1 MVQGLYY
8 EIYLILV
15 LKISPDLFNP
25 SMTMASLMDTQSQR
39 TLIQVEH
46 PPHILRL
53 LRLLREGTPSHAS
66 RASAL
71 LGRYAA
77 SCSSVGIAVND
88 GSSCE
93 DTEPA
98 SSKSDVSTVHPS
110 LVIWDLIG
118 QLVAGDGKSRR
129 KKKGG
134 AAACANNNSSC
145 SGLFDF
151 NWETRSN
158 CALALEAV
166 ARCLPVEDRRHFFEG
181 CDNTSSSGDDEPL
194 LWLTVQD
201 LQRALDETDTNDVNN
216 NDLVNKKRSKV
227 NSQSKQSTEARA
239 DDMNPKN
246 QMDTVVERGRLL
258 LSSSGERY
266 DWTCQ
271 DEEAQEYIRENQAL
285 QSLDGG
291 AAGSQINLDGN
302 SGHHNTNQSFLRRR
316 ILLQR
321 QILAR
326 RIGLGGI
333 LSSAIVNNMG
343 GGSTTQQDIA
353 NDDEFVSDLVT
364 SAAPPTVGKKRK
376 ATTKPS
382 GKKGGKKQAST
393 KRKRK
398 SSRNKDQDEE
408 DEFLPTI
415 DIRQLLLAES
425 NRSIL
430 TSSDDLNEKQHH
442 STKHRN
448 PQLLLSTEVAYR
460 TFDPQWTV
468 RHGALLATLS
478 LLRAWRVHDIHNH
491 SNVNN
496 NGKSACFGQ
505 WPHDILARCICIIG
519 LDRFTDFSGMD
530 IGAVDSL
537 DDVISGAAA
546 VVAPVRE
553 MAAQIIAILLEAAP
567 SEVWECTFDL
577 LSQLFHRRFGNER
590 DGWEVRHGVL
600 LVLKYVCVLAQL
612 RSITPSEIPPT
623 DLTVRPLSRRFATSH
638 LNCHKNTFDNIIK
651 LSVQGLS
658 DDSDDVRAVSAQVLL
673 QMLRLEQNKLYTID
687 IVKECASPI
696 WDALCITRND
706 VSSSASNL
714 LTLFSLILTSK
725 FDSVIEEVQNRS
737 NETKED
743 VRSSIVAK
751 LESFIA
757 FDSEVVRISCFR
769 ALSLVSG
776 SLADDANHRN
786 TLLTTRILCNVVDR
800 LFYHLCSSQDST
812 SKHWNQVWDSI
823 IKSLASLVKLANF
836 DDECQKRVQDTAVT
850 ITLRYFGVCTPN
862 ILPSSKT
869 TIELIFRGIEGNL
882 DGLTRAITTSASD
895 SFVTKIASAAA
906 LAQFY
911 KMTCP
916 TKLYPLMSLAIQ
928 TCFRSPWLD
937 QCEASCLLFR
947 AVALV
952 DENVDAGSQ
961 TDLMPSLCMFTDCVS
976 ETLPCITIDGS
987 SSGHLLLRDPK
998 VQSLCDDALLASLTS
1013 ASTSQVNTNLDSLS
1027 DNIVTLWQSVFKERG
1042 VVYNAPNKP
1051 QPATKML
1058 VRLNALVAGA
1068 VIHTGYI
1075 HWPEKITPIIQAL
1088 MTSLKNEDCEHRA
1101 ELTCCYTA
1109 RMITMI
1115 PDNSVHIRAKNK
1127 LLESLCS
1134 MASQCANHQI
1144 LLQSIWAHKT
1154 LELIIAG
1161 LSSEQELKAIW
1172 NKVSLMAD
1180 PNHSDLP
1187 EQQQFGSVL
1196 MLNIVAKALSVRN
1209 TPLSKSLLPFV
1220 KPAVGISCNNRS
1232 VSVRDQASASILSMC
1247 SADIEATMDV
1257 TITSLLPILTNLE
1270 NDQGRERGCELLLGI
1285 LQTFSVSMGPYL
1297 VTLLPVVMRLMSDI
1311 SENCSRNAA
1320 SAFAILVRIAPLST
1334 SYIGECTDI
1343 SSSKLS
1349 EGVIRHLILGKPLPP
1364 CILSEKVSKALEE
1377 SGTVLRPYQM
1387 EGISWMRFLSEV
1399 HLNGALCDDMG

>member
-1 MVQGLYY
+1 
-8 EIYLILV
+8 
-15 LKISPDLFNP
+15 
-25 SMTMASLMDTQSQR
+25 MASKMETQSQER
-39 TLIQVEH
+39 TIQVEH

-88 GSSCE
+88 GSTCE

-98 SSKSDVSTVHPS
+98 SSKSDVSNVHPS
-110 LVIWDLIG
+110 LIIWDLIG

-166 ARCLPVEDRRHFFEG
+166 ARCLPIEDRRHFFEG
-181 CDNTSSSGDDEPL
+181 CNTSSSGDDDSL

-227 NSQSKQSTEARA
+227 NSQSKKSTEVRA

-258 LSSSGERY
+258 LASSGERY

-302 SGHHNTNQSFLRRR
+302 SGHHDTNQSFLRRR

-333 LSSAIVNNMG
+333 LSSAIVNNNMDG
-343 GGSTTQQDIA
+343 GNTTQQDIV
-353 NDDEFVSDLVT
+353 NDDEFVSDLIT
-364 SAAPPTVGKKRK
+364 SAASTTGKKRK
-376 ATTKPS
+376 ATAKPS
-382 GKKGGKKQAST
+382 GKKGGKKLAST

-408 DEFLPTI
+408 DEYLPTI
-415 DIRQLLLAES
+415 DIRQLLSAES
-425 NRSIL
+425 NQSIL
-430 TSSDDLNEKQHH
+430 ASSDDLNEKQHH

-478 LLRAWRVHDIHNH
+478 LLRAWRVHNVHNH
-491 SNVNN
+491 SSVNN
-496 NGKSACFGQ
+496 NDKSACFGQ

-567 SEVWECTFDL
+567 SEVWNCTFDL
-577 LSQLFHRRFGNER
+577 LFQLFHRRFGNNER

-600 LVLKYVCVLAQL
+600 LVLKYVCVLAQFH
-612 RSITPSEIPPT
+612 SKTPSEVSPAD
-623 DLTVRPLSRRFATSH
+623 DLILRPLSRRFATSH
-638 LNCHKNTFDNIIK
+638 LNGHHDTFDNIIK
-651 LSVQGLS
+651 LSAQGLS

-673 QMLRLEQNKLYTID
+673 QMLRLEQNKFYTID

-696 WDALCITRND
+696 WDALCITSND
-706 VSSSASNL
+706 VSSSASDL
-714 LTLFSLILTSK
+714 LALFSTMLTSN
-725 FDSVIEEVQNRS
+725 FDSVIKEVQNRS

-776 SLADDANHRN
+776 SLADGADRRD

-800 LFYHLCSSQDST
+800 LFYHLCGSQDST

-823 IKSLASLVKLANF
+823 IKSLASLAKLANF
-836 DDECQKRVQDTAVT
+836 DDECLKRVEDTAVT
-850 ITLRYFGVCTPN
+850 ITLRYFGVCKPN

-869 TIELIFRGIEGNL
+869 SIELMFRGIEGNL
-882 DGLTRAITTSASD
+882 DGLTRSITTSPSD

-911 KMTCP
+911 KMACSTE
-916 TKLYPLMSLAIQ
+916 LYPMISLAIQ

-947 AVALV
+947 AVALA
-952 DENVDAGSQ
+952 DENVDTGSQ
-961 TDLMPSLCMFTDCVS
+961 MMSSLCMFTDVMS

-998 VQSLCDDALLASLTS
+998 VQSLCDDAFLASLTS
-1013 ASTSQVNTNLDSLS
+1013 ASSSQVNTNVKSLS
-1027 DNIVTLWQSVFKERG
+1027 DNIVSLWQSVFKERG
-1042 VVYNAPNKP
+1042 VVYNDPNKV
-1051 QPATKML
+1051 QPATKTF

-1068 VIHTGYI
+1068 IIHTGYT
-1075 HWPEKITPIIQAL
+1075 HWPEKITPIVQAL

-1101 ELTCCYTA
+1101 ELTCCCIA
-1109 RMITMI
+1109 KMITMI
-1115 PDNSVHIRAKNK
+1115 PDNSAHIRARNK

-1134 MASQCANHQI
+1134 MASQCTDQQV
-1144 LLQSIWAHKT
+1144 LFQSNWAHKT
-1154 LELIIAG
+1154 LELIITG
-1161 LSSEQELKAIW
+1161 LSSEQELKSISSIW
-1172 NKVSLMAD
+1172 NKVSLLAD
-1180 PNHSDLP
+1180 PNHSDLH

-1209 TPLSKSLLPFV
+1209 TPVSKALLPFV
-1220 KPAVGISCNNRS
+1220 KPAVDISCNVRS

-1247 SADIEATMDV
+1247 GADIEATLNV

-1270 NDQGRERGCELLLGI
+1270 NDQGREGGCELLLGI
-1285 LQTFSVSMGPYL
+1285 LQKFSVSMGPYL
-1297 VTLLPVVMRLMSDI
+1297 VTLLPMVMRLMSDA

-1334 SYIGECTDI
+1334 SYIGECTDLLPNK
-1343 SSSKLS
+1343 SS

-1364 CILSEKVSKALEE
+1364 CILSEKVAKALKE